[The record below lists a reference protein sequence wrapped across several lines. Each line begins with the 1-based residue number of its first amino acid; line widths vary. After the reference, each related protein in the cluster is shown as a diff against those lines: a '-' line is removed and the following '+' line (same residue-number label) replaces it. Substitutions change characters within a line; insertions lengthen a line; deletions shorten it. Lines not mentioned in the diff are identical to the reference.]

1 MSSQWFQNIF
11 YQYAGAVYRTAKSII
26 KDEQIAEDITQE
38 SFVELY
44 IMGKNRFSHKNKVRA
59 WLLKTATNKALNYIK
74 SKKNS
79 VYVPTDFFDN
89 IKTDFK
95 KDPEAELTEKELIQE
110 IKNAVQVLPD
120 DYRAVILLYYYAD
133 LSYMEISSLLSI
145 PMGTVKSRL
154 SRGRLLIRKNL
165 IGSEEKLEEGAY
177 QHE

>member
-1 MSSQWFQNIF
+1 MSSRWLQNIF
-11 YQYAGAVYRTAKSII
+11 YQYAGTVYRTAKSII
-26 KDEQIAEDITQE
+26 KDEQISEDITQE
-38 SFVELY
+38 SFVELH
-44 IMGKNRFSHKNKVRA
+44 IMGKNRFSHNDKVRA

-74 SKKNS
+74 KKNP
-79 VYVPTDFFDN
+79 VYVSTDFFDN

-95 KDPEAELTEKELIQE
+95 TNPETELTKKELIQE